1 MKTAACRI
9 TLVLLAWLTCA
20 TTTSAEDTS
29 SKMKVSNA
37 WARATVPSA
46 KNGTVFLTMTAPPS
60 LSDKLIAAR
69 SAAAERVQVH
79 KHVMENG
86 IAKMQSVAAIEVAA
100 GKAVTL
106 DPHGL
111 HLMLVGLKSPLKE
124 GDRITLTL
132 VFDKS
137 GDLRVEVPVLA
148 ANTADPP
155 PGNKATADTPIG
167 SQDMHGQQMGNHMR

>member
-60 LSDKLIAAR
+60 LSDKLIAVR

-79 KHVMENG
+79 KHVT
-86 IAKMQSVAAIEVAA
+86 A
-100 GKAVTL
+100 
-106 DPHGL
+106 
-111 HLMLVGLKSPLKE
+111 SPRCRALQ
-124 GDRITLTL
+124 L
-132 VFDKS
+132 
-137 GDLRVEVPVLA
+137 
-148 ANTADPP
+148 
-155 PGNKATADTPIG
+155 
-167 SQDMHGQQMGNHMR
+167 